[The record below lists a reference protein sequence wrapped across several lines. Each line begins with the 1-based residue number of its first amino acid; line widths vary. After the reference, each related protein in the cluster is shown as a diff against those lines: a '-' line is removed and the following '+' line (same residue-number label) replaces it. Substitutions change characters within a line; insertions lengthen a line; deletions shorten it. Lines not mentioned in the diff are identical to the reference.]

1 MLNYSDTP
9 VAPPP
14 SAPRGPSRSAAPPP
28 SYHNNDNS
36 YPRNSPPRRYSPVP
50 PRRVASPS
58 PALAPSTSTSVLEE
72 DTTPLNLDPVEEP
85 DPEKVLAERR
95 RKRAEILAK
104 YAKEDKK
111 DSPASSTPIS
121 SAVESVKQEEAI
133 DDAGTPGR
141 SEVERAAKRL
151 KLGTG
156 ELRFRSLLL
165 FSFEC

>member
-9 VAPPP
+9 IAPPP
-14 SAPRGPSRSAAPPP
+14 SAARGSSRPPAASMS
-28 SYHNNDNS
+28 SYNDNYYS
-36 YPRNSPPRRYSPVP
+36 RNSPPRRYSPVP
-50 PRRVASPS
+50 SRTAPSPS
-58 PALAPSTSTSVLEE
+58 PAAAPPASIEE
-72 DTTPLNLDPVEEP
+72 DSTPLNLDPVEEP
-85 DPEKVLAERR
+85 DPEQVLAERR

-111 DSPASSTPIS
+111 ETAVSSTPIAS
-121 SAVESVKQEEAI
+121 NVESIKQEETN

-156 ELRFRSLLL
+156 ESLALSHSSSL
-165 FSFEC
+165 KS

>member
-1 MLNYSDTP
+1 
-9 VAPPP
+9 
-14 SAPRGPSRSAAPPP
+14 
-28 SYHNNDNS
+28 
-36 YPRNSPPRRYSPVP
+36 
-50 PRRVASPS
+50 
-58 PALAPSTSTSVLEE
+58 
-72 DTTPLNLDPVEEP
+72 VEEP